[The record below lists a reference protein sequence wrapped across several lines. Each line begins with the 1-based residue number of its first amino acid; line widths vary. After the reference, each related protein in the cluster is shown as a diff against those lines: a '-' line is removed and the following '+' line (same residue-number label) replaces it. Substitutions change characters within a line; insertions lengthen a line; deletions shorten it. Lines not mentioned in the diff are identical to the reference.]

1 MSATNTNEEGN
12 ITYYNVVYG
21 KFVKR
26 VEPETEGAT
35 KRVNKAG
42 NEIWEIPYS
51 DITGVLTGVV
61 IEEPPEENPQWGKR
75 YVFTFQ
81 DEEGKDVVQLDGD
94 LAFMIVAR
102 FPNLDFAKPINIHVF
117 KGKSTGI
124 STSQDGERVDHAF
137 KDTAPKWEA
146 MLDGEKNFVSWD
158 KTASKK
164 FFEKIILDTSFGDFK
179 EEQPSRPP
187 EPSEDRGSIVKTG
200 LDLDQDE
207 PEWIQ

>member
-35 KRVNKAG
+35 KREKKNGGEV
-42 NEIWEIPYS
+42 WEIPYS
-51 DITGVLTGVV
+51 DITGVLTDVK
-61 IEEPPEENPQWGKR
+61 IEDPPEESPQWGKR

-81 DEEGKDVVQLDGD
+81 DEDGKDVVQLDGD

-102 FPNLDFAKPINIHVF
+102 FPNLDFTKPINIHVF
-117 KGKSTGI
+117 QGKSTGI
-124 STSQDGERVDHAF
+124 KTIQEKEVKAHAF

-164 FFEKIILDTSFGDFK
+164 FFEKIILDTSFGDDV
-179 EEQPSRPP
+179 EAPV
-187 EPSEDRGSIVKTG
+187 VKTG
-200 LDLDQDE
+200 LNLDQDE